1 LPELTGRLYRNNLN
15 GGRNQVFLSR
25 RFKREKREK
34 LISVFPDAHD
44 LGLKLEHCFRYIFR
58 RLVIGFGLLIFLFP
72 FNGIDS
78 EQVNIFLH
86 SYINIRIKPILY
98 SSPTHLPFG
107 EINSLFFFV

>member
-44 LGLKLEHCFRYIFR
+44 SGLKLEHCFRYIFR

-86 SYINIRIKPILY
+86 SYINIRISRKPYKWADIG
-98 SSPTHLPFG
+98 PDKTHF
-107 EINSLFFFV
+107 I